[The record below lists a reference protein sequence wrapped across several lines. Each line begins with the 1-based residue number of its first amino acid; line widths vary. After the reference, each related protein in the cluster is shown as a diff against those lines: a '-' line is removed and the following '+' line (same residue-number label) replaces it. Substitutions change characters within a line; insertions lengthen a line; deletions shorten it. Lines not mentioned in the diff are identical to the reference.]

1 MFSQTSEYALRAMV
15 CLALRTGERVASSVL
30 AEETKVPPDYLAKVL
45 QLLSKSGLVVGRRGV
60 GGGYRLSRDPAT
72 IRLIDV
78 IRSVVAVERITTCP
92 LGLENHGP
100 NLCPLHRKMDE
111 AAKAVIDIYD
121 DATLAD
127 ILRKPGA
134 NVPLCNTERTAA
146 LTVKGGGSNGS
157 TT

>member
-1 MFSQTSEYALRAMV
+1 MFSQTSEYALRAMT
-15 CLALRTGERVASSVL
+15 CLALRNGERVSSSVL
-30 AEETKVPPDYLAKVL
+30 AEETRVPPDYLAKVL
-45 QLLSKSGLVVGRRGV
+45 QLLSKSGLVIGRRGV
-60 GGGYRLSRDPAT
+60 GGGYRLSREAAA

-78 IRSVVAVERITTCP
+78 IRSVATVERITSCP

-100 NLCPLHRKMDE
+100 NLCPLHKKMDE

-127 ILRKPGA
+127 MLRKPGA

-146 LTVKGGGSNGS
+146 LTVKGASGNGS
-157 TT
+157 IG